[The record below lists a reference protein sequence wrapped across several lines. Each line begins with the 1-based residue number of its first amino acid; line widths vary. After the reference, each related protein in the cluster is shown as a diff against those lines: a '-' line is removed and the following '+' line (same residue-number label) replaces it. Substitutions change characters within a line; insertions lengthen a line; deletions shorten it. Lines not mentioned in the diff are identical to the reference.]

1 MTGNQKTHRIDI
13 DDVDNKTKQKQQVFS
28 ALPSE
33 LFRSDTKQPKF
44 KDRNVKLRVKAE
56 MTMQELISGEPRKE
70 ETTLFQ
76 SAKQK
81 YIQEGKHIKSDISPN

>member
-13 DDVDNKTKQKQQVFS
+13 EDIDNKTKMKQQVFS

-44 KDRNVKLRVKAE
+44 KDRNVNLRIKPQ
-56 MTMQELISGEPRKE
+56 MTI
-70 ETTLFQ
+70 
-76 SAKQK
+76 
-81 YIQEGKHIKSDISPN
+81 